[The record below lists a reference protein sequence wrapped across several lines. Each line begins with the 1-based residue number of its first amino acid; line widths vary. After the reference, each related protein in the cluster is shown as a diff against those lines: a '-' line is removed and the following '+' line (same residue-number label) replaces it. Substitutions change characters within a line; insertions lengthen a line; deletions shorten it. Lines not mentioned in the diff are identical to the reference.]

1 MKYLILAYGN
11 QQDYDYLGGKNGENG
26 KNGAATAA
34 ETAAIEEFLAG
45 FTGAL
50 AESGELVETQ
60 GLTAPVLAR
69 RLDLRDGVPVVTDGP
84 FGETEEVIAGYWMV
98 DCASFDRATDI
109 AAGLLRAPGRLSEAG
124 VVVRPVMGAESEL

>member
-11 QQDYDYLGGKNGENG
+11 QQDYDYLSGKDGGASPAE
-26 KNGAATAA
+26 AAAVYD
-34 ETAAIEEFLAG
+34 FLTG
-45 FTGAL
+45 FSREL

-60 GLTAPVLAR
+60 GLSAPVLAR
-69 RLDLRDGVPVVTDGP
+69 SLRLRDGAPVVTDGP

-109 AAGLLRAPGRLSEAG
+109 AAGLLKAPGRLAEAG
-124 VVVRPVMGAESEL
+124 VVVRPVMGSEGEL

>member
-11 QQDYDYLGGKNGENG
+11 QQDYDHLGGKG
-26 KNGAATAA
+26 GATPA
-34 ETAAIEEFLAG
+34 ELAAIDEFLAG
-45 FTGAL
+45 YTGAL
-50 AESGELVETQ
+50 AESGELIETQ

-109 AAGLLRAPGRLSEAG
+109 AAGLLKAPGRLSEAG

>member
-11 QQDYDYLGGKNGENG
+11 QQDYDYLGGKDGAAP
-26 KNGAATAA
+26 AATAA
-34 ETAAIEEFLAG
+34 EMAAIDEFLVG

-69 RLDLRDGVPVVTDGP
+69 RLDLRDGAPVVTDGP

-109 AAGLLRAPGRLSEAG
+109 AAGLLTAPGRLSEAG
-124 VVVRPVMGAESEL
+124 VVVRPVMGAESDV

>member
-11 QQDYDYLGGKNGENG
+11 QQDYDHLGGKD
-26 KNGAATAA
+26 GAAPPATPA
-34 ETAAIEEFLAG
+34 ELKAIEEFLAG
-45 FTGAL
+45 YTGAL

-109 AAGLLRAPGRLSEAG
+109 AAGLLKAPGRLSEAG
-124 VVVRPVMGAESEL
+124 VVVRPVMGAENEL